1 MATRNVSFYGNSP
14 LIGKNS
20 AIQRDYAADP
30 RRQMAEQ
37 LMAQGSSTAPVRSPL
52 EGMTRA
58 LQAGVGGYF
67 GGQADRETKEREDKQ
82 SMQIVDALAAGQP
95 QIMPAWYEEMK
106 AKGEDDDLLSAPAF
120 VAENPNLYSEKD
132 PYNPGGMPAVISSL
146 KDTGNSDQNALI
158 AQLQMGEFTRQ
169 QAVREDA
176 KLRAQEIKDRD
187 EQRAYDLKNPV
198 LKPGVNVPFPKDVQ
212 SQKESLLR
220 VKAGE
225 KQKRLEEKEKA
236 KEEARKNKP
245 MPASAIKQ
253 QSALLEKIGLAQG
266 INADMASISGLL
278 EENKIELGLFDNWLS
293 AGKNYVGMSD
303 AESRN
308 YATFNST
315 LEKMRNDSLRLN
327 NGVQTEGDAQRAWN
341 ELFTNINDQDYVKQR
356 LKEIIVINKRAENLQ
371 RYQVDVLRN
380 EFDKPALES
389 MPSVRGAPGNT
400 LTDPLS
406 EEDQEAVD
414 WARANPNDPR
424 SAQILKLH
432 GG

>member
-1 MATRNVSFYGNSP
+1 MNLAALEICLDNIMANIAFYGQNPIEP
-14 LIGKNS
+14 LRVKS
-20 AIQRDYAADP
+20 QRDFDQDS
-30 RRQMAEQ
+30 RRR
-37 LMAQGSSTAPVRSPL
+37 MAQQLAMQGGSMAPVQSHT
-52 EGMTRA
+52 EGIARA
-58 LQAGVGGYF
+58 LQGGLSGLLAGKARRDKEDRDKALDLRQKVFSGGLNAVTTALTDPVVEKQRPDPEFVGPMPARSGME
-67 GGQADRETKEREDKQ
+67 A
-82 SMQIVDALAAGQP
+82 ALAA
-95 QIMPAWYEEMK
+95 IPA
-106 AKGEDDDLLSAPAF
+106 
-120 VAENPNLYSEKD
+120 
-132 PYNPGGMPAVISSL
+132 
-146 KDTGNSDQNALI
+146 GNSDFDLLRSNLALNI
-158 AQLQMGEFTRQ
+158 FKERQAKEAAATAQ
-169 QAVREDA
+169 QA
-176 KLRAQEIKDRD
+176 AQENYKF
-187 EQRAYDLKNPV
+187 EQKNKVFAPPV
-198 LKPGVNVPFPKDVQ
+198 LKPGVHVPFPEDVQ
-212 SQKESLLR
+212 NQKESLAQIK
-220 VKAGE
+220 VDAN
-225 KQKRLEEKEKA
+225 QKKLDA

-278 EENKIELGLFDNWLS
+278 KENKIELGLFDNWLS

-380 EFDKPALES
+380 EFGKPALES

-400 LTDPLS
+400 STDPLS

>member
-1 MATRNVSFYGNSP
+1 MAKGQSVKFYDTMAAALNP
-14 LIGKNS
+14 
-20 AIQRDYAADP
+20 IQRRYEEDP
-30 RRQMAEQ
+30 RRSMAAS
-37 LMAQGSSTAPVRSPL
+37 LRKSSMGGPPITTHMQGLASLAEAGLGAYMENQAL
-52 EGMTRA
+52 E
-58 LQAGVGGYF
+58 
-67 GGQADRETKEREDKQ
+67 EKE
-82 SMQIVDALAAGQP
+82 AAIATTNQRLSDSFNAFNP
-95 QIMPAWYEEMK
+95 QIMPTY
-106 AKGEDDDLLSAPAF
+106 EDDDLLSATAF
-120 VAENPNLYSEKD
+120 KEENPNLYSEKD
-132 PYNPGGMPAVISSL
+132 PYRRGGNISNVIEALEEHKDPTLTPAILNL
-146 KDTGNSDQNALI
+146 KMNKMTQAL
-158 AQLQMGEFTRQ
+158 AEGE
-169 QAVREDA
+169 AA
-176 KLRAQEIKDRD
+176 KLRGQEIEDRD
-187 EQRAYDLKNPV
+187 DERAWKLANPV
-198 LKPGVNVPFPKDVQ
+198 LKPGVNVPFPDDVQ

-225 KQKRLEEKEKA
+225 KQKILEEKQKA

-371 RYQVDVLRN
+371 KYQVDVLRN

>member
-1 MATRNVSFYGNSP
+1 
-14 LIGKNS
+14 
-20 AIQRDYAADP
+20 
-30 RRQMAEQ
+30 
-37 LMAQGSSTAPVRSPL
+37 
-52 EGMTRA
+52 
-58 LQAGVGGYF
+58 
-67 GGQADRETKEREDKQ
+67 
-82 SMQIVDALAAGQP
+82 
-95 QIMPAWYEEMK
+95 MPA
-106 AKGEDDDLLSAPAF
+106 
-120 VAENPNLYSEKD
+120 
-132 PYNPGGMPAVISSL
+132 
-146 KDTGNSDQNALI
+146 T
-158 AQLQMGEFTRQ
+158 
-169 QAVREDA
+169 
-176 KLRAQEIKDRD
+176 
-187 EQRAYDLKNPV
+187 
-198 LKPGVNVPFPKDVQ
+198 
-212 SQKESLLR
+212 
-220 VKAGE
+220 
-225 KQKRLEEKEKA
+225 
-236 KEEARKNKP
+236 
-245 MPASAIKQ
+245 AIKQ